1 MINQNSIGGVLYVCA
16 IHNDFGLNRG
26 CTIMTLCV
34 YFGLLFIFT
43 VFNRLSLTEPKRW
56 IKIVLVNEI

>member
-43 VFNRLSLTEPKRW
+43 VFNRLSLTEPK
-56 IKIVLVNEI
+56 